1 MQKRMLTIGVMACVL
16 ALVVG
21 GLCFAQPPAGGE
33 RGERGQRGE
42 RGMNFD
48 PAQMQQRMMDNWKQ
62 QLGASDEEFKV
73 IQPRLTKVIELNRDA
88 TMGGRGG
95 MFGMMGG
102 RGGRGGQQGN
112 RPRFPGQ
119 EDRQPTAVEKAA
131 EALSTTLEN
140 PSASPETIKQQL
152 TALRAAREKAKQE
165 LAAAQQDLRQI
176 LSLKQEATLVLNG
189 MLN

>member
-1 MQKRMLTIGVMACVL
+1 MQKRMLTIGVVACVL
-16 ALVVG
+16 ALVIG
-21 GLCFAQPPAGGE
+21 GLCMAQPPAGGE
-33 RGERGQRGE
+33 RAERGQRG
-42 RGMNFD
+42 GGNFD

-88 TMGGRGG
+88 MMGGRGG

-140 PSASPETIKQQL
+140 QSASPETIKQQL

-176 LSLKQEATLVLNG
+176 LSMRQEAVLVLNG
-189 MLN
+189 TLN